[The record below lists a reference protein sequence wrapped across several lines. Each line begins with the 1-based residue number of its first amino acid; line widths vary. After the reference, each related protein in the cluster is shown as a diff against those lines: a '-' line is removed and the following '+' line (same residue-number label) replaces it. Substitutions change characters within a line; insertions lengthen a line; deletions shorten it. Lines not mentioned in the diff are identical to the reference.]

1 MRARRFPQAN
11 KLLGPPPDQ
20 RDECVAL
27 SICIDK
33 NYQISQWVPSEE
45 DIERI
50 NAGGPIWLFVISKEH
65 PPVWVQTESPFE

>member
-1 MRARRFPQAN
+1 
-11 KLLGPPPDQ
+11 
-20 RDECVAL
+20 VAL

-50 NAGGPIWLFVISKEH
+50 NAGGPIWLFVIGKEH